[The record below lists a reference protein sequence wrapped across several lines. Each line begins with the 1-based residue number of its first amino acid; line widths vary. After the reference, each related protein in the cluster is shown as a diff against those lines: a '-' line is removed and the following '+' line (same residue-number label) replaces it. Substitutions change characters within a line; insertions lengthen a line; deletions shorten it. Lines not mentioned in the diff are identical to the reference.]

1 MKCDVMLFFSFTVSG
16 MRARMLKAVPT
27 TQFTYPEACI
37 KVQPF
42 QIKLLIG
49 KAAF

>member
-1 MKCDVMLFFSFTVSG
+1 
-16 MRARMLKAVPT
+16 MLKAVPT
-27 TQFTYPEACI
+27 TQFTPEACI